1 MPQDPKNHVT
11 IYNTIKQILIQQ
23 YENEFNRVMWN
34 ALFNDLSSA
43 HTDLKKYMIAG
54 IPMMIAKRPAAIFYD
69 RLYIILDRIEDYLK

>member
-1 MPQDPKNHVT
+1 
-11 IYNTIKQILIQQ
+11 
-23 YENEFNRVMWN
+23 MWN
-34 ALFNDLSSA
+34 ALCMLKFNILVNDLSSA